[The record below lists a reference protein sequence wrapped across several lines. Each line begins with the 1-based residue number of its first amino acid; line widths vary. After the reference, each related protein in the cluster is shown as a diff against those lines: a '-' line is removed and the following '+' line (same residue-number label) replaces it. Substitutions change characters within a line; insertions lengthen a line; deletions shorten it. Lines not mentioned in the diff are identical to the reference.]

1 MKMKVKSHEILS
13 FTLTSNVFKWFVYSA
28 LLACENVKFF
38 FLNQKKFSW
47 KRCLQWC
54 DISIYAVANDEYK
67 KQPCLPS
74 DVLHVSSWWDVLLA
88 VLYICTLPFPGE
100 RVLAKNFQQYT
111 RMDQRWIR

>member
-1 MKMKVKSHEILS
+1 MVCLQC
-13 FTLTSNVFKWFVYSA
+13 
-28 LLACENVKFF
+28 LARLREREV
-38 FLNQKKFSW
+38 FLNQKTFSW

-111 RMDQRWIR
+111 RLDQRWIR